1 MKQENVEPK
10 WVLTKMKM
18 KMQMKM
24 MMMMKMEVKMKMPPL
39 YCARVHVCLFTNRAA
54 EA

>member
-1 MKQENVEPK
+1 MGTDEDEDEDADEDDV
-10 WVLTKMKM
+10 
-18 KMQMKM
+18 
-24 MMMMKMEVKMKMPPL
+24 MMKMEMKMKMPPL